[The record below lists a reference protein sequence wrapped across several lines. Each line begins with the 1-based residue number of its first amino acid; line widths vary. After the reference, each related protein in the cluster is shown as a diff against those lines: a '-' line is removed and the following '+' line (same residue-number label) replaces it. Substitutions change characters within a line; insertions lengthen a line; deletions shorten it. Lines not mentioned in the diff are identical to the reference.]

1 MVAEAIVFDK
11 KCFVDESN
19 QSNQCMIGITT
30 HASN

>member
-19 QSNQCMIGITT
+19 QCMIGITT